1 MKGDHVNQDHFLQ
14 LLRSALLAIREPRFY
29 KTEREYQEEL
39 LVQIRARLEE
49 TPIWPGSPIVEQEY
63 QENADAHNIDI
74 RPDLIIHCPFARGMF
89 ESRTQGDYVVV
100 ELRRR
105 ANRRAALQ
113 DYAKLDRI
121 CTVLDYAMG
130 IFINVDSTHIFL
142 PEYGSEGSGRLH
154 GFAVELRGGQVYIQ
168 EGHPYQFQR

>member
-29 KTEREYQEEL
+29 NTEREYQEEL
-39 LVQIRARLEE
+39 LVQMRARLEE
-49 TPIWPGSPIVEQEY
+49 TMIWPGSPIVEQEY
-63 QENADAHNIDI
+63 QKNADAHSLDEC
-74 RPDLIIHCPFARGMF
+74 PDLIIHCPFARGIF
-89 ESRTQGDYVVV
+89 ENRTQGNYVVI

-105 ANRRAALQ
+105 ASGKAALQ

-130 IFINVDSTHIFL
+130 IFINVDATQIFL
-142 PEYGSEGSGRLH
+142 PKYDGEAGSRLH
-154 GFAVELRGGQVYIQ
+154 GFAVELRGDQVYIQ
-168 EGHPYQFQR
+168 EGHPYLSQR